1 MIAVFYDKNFTALQ
15 NNASLNVGKYE
26 IVKRA
31 VDFDDF
37 SLTSEAFVENVN
49 PCFVVMKNDLGKYVY
64 AGFAGVPTLNT
75 ENQTE
80 LQASDLKTL
89 FNNEILMQFGTY
101 TYLDDMLE
109 ALFTVFNT
117 QVLQGSFAIE
127 VDMTDISDIELD
139 ADLIPTTELKVYNVW
154 DDILVNYLKY
164 YDCYMVSELDIPNQK
179 IKYKIK
185 KTGRYNVPLHLYDF
199 GIYNYGKW
207 VASLNE
213 TQGVVANNGTLSYG
227 KRFIL
232 LADGSI
238 TSTVGNRN
246 LYPIKKNWILKE
258 TEDSSQVTAL
268 LNEANIEALERIV
281 ENRYNESIEFNTN
294 NIERYETADFDTN
307 FNVYVKRGEL
317 YKTIP
322 LGEIHITVDKNG
334 TEEKKLVVG
343 YKNNDI
349 IKYI

>member
-1 MIAVFYDKNFTALQ
+1 MIAVFYDKDFTALQ

-49 PCFVVMKNDLGKYVY
+49 PCFVVMRNDLGKYVY
-64 AGFAGVPTLNT
+64 GGFAGVPTLNA

-101 TYLDDMLE
+101 TYLDDMLSE
-109 ALFTVFNT
+109 LFTAFNT
-117 QVLQGSFAIE
+117 QVLQGSFTIE
-127 VDMTDISDIELD
+127 IDMTDIGDIELD
-139 ADLIPTTELKVYNVW
+139 GDLIPTTELKVYNVW
-154 DDILVNYLKY
+154 NDILVKYLKY
-164 YDCYMVSELDIPNQK
+164 YDCYIISEIDIPNEK
-179 IKYKIK
+179 IKYSIK
-185 KTGRYNVPLHLYDF
+185 KTGKYNVPLHLYDF

-213 TQGVVANNGTLSYG
+213 AQGVVANEGTLTYG
-227 KRFIL
+227 KKFIL

-238 TSTVGNRN
+238 TSTEANRD
-246 LYPIKKNWILKE
+246 LYPIKKTWILKE
-258 TEDSSQVTAL
+258 TDDSTQVTAL
-268 LNEANIEALERIV
+268 VNEANMEALERIV

-294 NIERYETADFDTN
+294 NIERYETAGFDTN

-322 LGEIHITVDKNG
+322 LGEIHISMKNG
-334 TEEKKLVVG
+334 IEERKLVVG